1 MGSEQSVEIICR
13 VHMYTAQGEQRTEI
27 ESRWNGKKSW
37 MRETSYQKLKEFFG
51 DILICSTPPI
61 DIPENVLKMF
71 YEVAQDYDSCDVQ
84 VIIIELLLEP
94 TTNTIVGLF
103 AQKMKFSG
111 LDERTVDN
119 LISMEL
125 NTIEK
130 QREEIVSFFRQ
141 I

>member
-1 MGSEQSVEIICR
+1 
-13 VHMYTAQGEQRTEI
+13 
-27 ESRWNGKKSW
+27 
-37 MRETSYQKLKEFFG
+37 MRETSYQKLKGFLG
-51 DILICSTPPI
+51 GILKCYTPPI

-71 YEVAQDYDSCDVQ
+71 YEVALDDDSCDVQ
-84 VIIIELLLEP
+84 VIIIELLLDP
-94 TTNTIVGLF
+94 TANTIVGLF

-119 LISMEL
+119 MISMEL